1 MLYEFYVPSLV
12 CGGCSK
18 RLTAGLIKQFPEN
31 LTPSQIQCDALRHR
45 VSVTTDTT
53 LSDEMLSDEI
63 RGPNTDVPAEPQSKT
78 ELNSATLSNQALQT
92 ALTKLGFPAYGLT
105 EDKSLKKATQRSFL
119 KRIFVAALGSMQ
131 VMMFSVS
138 LYMQQDMPLAW
149 IQAFHWFS
157 LWVTTA
163 VLFYAGRP
171 YFLSA
176 SQALAQKQVNMDV
189 PVSIALALAYI
200 YSCWAT
206 WYGHDVV
213 YFDSIN
219 MFLFLLTLGRFL
231 EWKAKHHAQ
240 TATEA
245 LWDMVPE
252 LAQKKNDQGQIEA
265 VPSRSLKEG
274 DVVLVAHGEPM
285 PADLVLGENTN
296 NKTSDKISN
305 NSFNASASY
314 ANQPSIK
321 LSSENESPSNTA
333 TVDESLLTGESHP
346 VTKKRGDTLYAG
358 TLNLGPM
365 ISGQVAHTA
374 SNTRLGQIQQLLM
387 QAQLSRP
394 RIAQL
399 ADKIAGHFVAALLL
413 FSSIIGI
420 YWYFTDVSRVIPIV
434 ISVLIVTCPCAL
446 SLATPTA
453 LAAIMAKLA
462 KKGIV
467 VSQSNALEKLRHIDN
482 IVLDKTGTLT
492 QGSFGLCVTTT
503 LSDKSVTDCIEIAR
517 ALEAGE
523 THPIARAF
531 NTTDE
536 TLLGLDS
543 DSESNARTL
552 PASAADKT
560 HHAGRGISGIVSDKR
575 YWLGAGDQL
584 QHLCPQ
590 LPDCPIMPQAAKSNQ
605 NSQSTTIYLASETQ
619 WLACFILADQI
630 KPEAKTIIQQL
641 QSRFPLT
648 LASGDGHEA
657 VQQVAE
663 ALNIKHHF
671 ARYAPET
678 KTQLLQ
684 SLQAEGKKVLMI
696 GDGANDG
703 PVLAQADI
711 GIAMG
716 QGAALAHASADII
729 LLTSDLNR
737 LTDLFSAAKETQN
750 IIKQNLLW
758 ALIYN
763 SIALPF
769 AAAGLVP
776 AWAAAIGMSCSSL
789 AVVMNSLRLLRTP
802 NREQKTDLKSK
813 TTHFSS

>member
-1 MLYEFYVPSLV
+1 MHYEFYVPNLV

-18 RLTAGLIKQFPEN
+18 RLITGLVKQFAHVLSP
-31 LTPSQIQCDALRHR
+31 TQIQCDALRHR
-45 VSVTTDTT
+45 VTVTVNTISDAPQNHHHALPAITNQQLQNA
-53 LSDEMLSDEI
+53 LS
-63 RGPNTDVPAEPQSKT
+63 
-78 ELNSATLSNQALQT
+78 
-92 ALTKLGFPAYGLT
+92 KLGFPAYDLT
-105 EDKSLKKATQRSFL
+105 EDKTLKKTTERNFL
-119 KRIFVAALGSMQ
+119 KRIFVAALGAMQ

-138 LYMQQDMPLAW
+138 LYMQQDMPTAW
-149 IQAFHWFS
+149 MQAFHWFS

-163 VLFYAGRP
+163 VLFYVGRP
-171 YFLSA
+171 YFFSA
-176 SQALAQKQVNMDV
+176 MQALAQKQVNMDV
-189 PVSIALALAYI
+189 PVSIALLLAYL

-206 WYGHDVV
+206 WIGKDVV

-231 EWKAKHHAQ
+231 EWQAKHHAQ

-245 LWDMVPE
+245 LWNMVPE

-265 VPSRSLKEG
+265 VPSRMLKTG
-274 DVVLVAHGEPM
+274 DQVLVAHGESI
-285 PADLVLGENTN
+285 PADMTL
-296 NKTSDKISN
+296 I
-305 NSFNASASY
+305 NSS
-314 ANQPSIK
+314 
-321 LSSENESPSNTA
+321 A
-333 TVDESLLTGESHP
+333 TVDESLLTGESRP
-346 VTKKRGDTLYAG
+346 VEKDLGDTLFAG
-358 TLNLGPM
+358 TLNLGSAL
-365 ISGQVAHTA
+365 SGHVTHTA
-374 SNTRLGQIQQLLM
+374 SHTRLGQIQQLLM

-413 FSSIIGI
+413 FSAIIGT
-420 YWYFTDVSRVIPIV
+420 YWYFTDVDRVIPIV

-453 LAAIMAKLA
+453 LAAVMARLA

-467 VSQSNALEKLRHIDN
+467 VSQSKALEKLRHIDS

-492 QGSFGLCVTTT
+492 QGSFGLSATHRLGD
-503 LSDKSVTDCIEIAR
+503 LSVADCHAIAC

-531 NTTDE
+531 NIDANTQ
-536 TLLGLDS
+536 
-543 DSESNARTL
+543 
-552 PASAADKT
+552 PASDKL
-560 HHAGRGISGIVSDKR
+560 HHAGRGISGTVAGKH

-584 QHLCPQ
+584 QRLCPN
-590 LPDCPIMPQAAKSNQ
+590 LPCCPDPR
-605 NSQSTTIYLASETQ
+605 SQSTANASQQNLQGDAHATQVYLASDTQ
-619 WLACFILADQI
+619 WLACFELADQI
-630 KPEAKTIIQQL
+630 KPEAKAVITRLNAQ
-641 QSRFPLT
+641 FPIT
-648 LASGDGHEA
+648 LASGDGAEA
-657 VQQVAE
+657 VQQVAQTLGLQH
-663 ALNIKHHF
+663 ALS
-671 ARYAPET
+671 RCAPEA

-684 SLQAEGKKVLMI
+684 SLQQDGKRVLMI

-737 LTDLFSAAKETQN
+737 LEYLFSASKQAQH
-750 IIKQNLLW
+750 IIGQNLLW
-758 ALIYN
+758 ALLYN
-763 SIALPF
+763 SVALPF

-789 AVVMNSLRLLRTP
+789 AVVLNSLRLLRTSQSP
-802 NREQKTDLKSK
+802 FKKDRQNKASDDLANTSR
-813 TTHFSS
+813 TPALS